1 MHNPKDSLQR
11 TPGLAGKGCRYVDKT
26 SAVRKIRLDRDSDA
40 SLKFASVQLSSSINP
55 KDRVSLSLIMRR
67 CLCLY
72 REYLLERL
80 SEPGSMDRERE
91 QVRKT
96 SRMPT
101 KWNRPRV
108 RKPCNTAKR
117 RTVSHVS

>member
-11 TPGLAGKGCRYVDKT
+11 TPGLAGKGGRYVDKT
-26 SAVRKIRLDRDSDA
+26 TAVRKIRLDRDSDA
-40 SLKFASVQLSSSINP
+40 SLKFASVQLSSGINP

-72 REYLLERL
+72 REYLLDRL

-108 RKPCNTAKR
+108 RKR
-117 RTVSHVS
+117 RKVSHVS